1 MIQQRLQY
9 PLIKEYS
16 LNHIRD
22 PSIFKVYSLSKGYW
36 SLWEAPLGTVE
47 ASSFGDLCKV
57 LEEFSSELELPGP
70 QTAKSSDLPRPPI
83 ILTAIL

>member
-57 LEEFSSELELPGP
+57 LEEFSSELP
-70 QTAKSSDLPRPPI
+70 QRAKSSDLPRPPI